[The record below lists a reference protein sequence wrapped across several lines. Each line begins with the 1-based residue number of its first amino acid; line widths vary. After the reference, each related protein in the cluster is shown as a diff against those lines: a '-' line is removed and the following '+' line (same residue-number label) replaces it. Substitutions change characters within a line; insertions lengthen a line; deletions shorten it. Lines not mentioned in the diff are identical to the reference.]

1 MAQYPLYIQG
11 IKDIWEQILARIGMD
26 WDAQIQAKIYMV
38 PLLLAMG
45 SGFFFIGQS
54 DPDVIRS
61 FLLMFLCGAM
71 AFWLWPFYK
80 INGEYMIAILLFL
93 AMMFSLAG
101 YTAAALRTQIV
112 YAPMISEQMGDQ
124 KKPIRLYGR
133 IAGLEQLSNVAGG
146 DGGIRMMM
154 TDLVIQGMPQD
165 ETSRSLRLSLRKGGH
180 DLRVGQ
186 RIEVLAKVQ
195 PPSPPTTPGGFDF
208 RRDAYFKQI
217 GGYGYIVKILR
228 VDDPIGSTGTG
239 LSWAEDLRNTLAQRV
254 HDVLPARG
262 AGMVSALLT
271 GERAGIEPADWD
283 ALRNSGLAHL
293 LAISGANVDMVAAV
307 VFFTLRLLL
316 AAIPR
321 IALFYPIKKIAA
333 AAALLTAGLY
343 VAFILPS
350 VPTLRAL
357 VMVTLVL
364 GAVMLDRSPFSLR
377 LVAVCAALILILQ
390 PEQILGPSFQL
401 SFAAVTALVA
411 LFEWARPWL
420 SRVHQDAN
428 MLTRLI
434 IYVVGVCVTTA
445 IATIATAPISLYH
458 FQTLPLYGVLANVL
472 AVPIMT
478 FFVMPLSL
486 VTYILMPIGLDRGIL
501 SLMGWFCDVI
511 LSIAHMIADLPGAL
525 LTPPAM
531 PFGAFLGIVIA
542 GVMLCTLMGV
552 LRVLALVPLA
562 VSVIIWVSTPLP
574 IAAVLAEG
582 KVLIYRTPEGHVIS
596 TTKRFARRQ
605 QQDWAQYW
613 GQDKDHIQKAYTAEG
628 DIPPANLL
636 DMQKKIAKQP
646 GLNKT
651 GYAIY
656 QERDGRLS
664 AVPIYTPL
672 GRVWEE

>member
-1 MAQYPLYIQG
+1 MAQYSLYIQG
-11 IKDIWEQILARIGMD
+11 IKGIWEQILARIGMD

-38 PLLLAMG
+38 PLLLAIG
-45 SGFFFIGQS
+45 SGFFFIGRS
-54 DPDVIRS
+54 DPDVIRP
-61 FLLMFLCGAM
+61 FLLMSLCGAM

-101 YTAAALRTQIV
+101 YTSAALRTQIV
-112 YAPMISEQMGDQ
+112 YAPMIPYELAEQ

-133 IAGLEQLSNVAGG
+133 ITALEQLSNAAGG
-146 DGGIRMMM
+146 DGGIRMML
-154 TDLVIQGMPQD
+154 TDLVIQGTSQD
-165 ETSRSLRLSLRKGGH
+165 KTPRSLRLSLRKGGH
-180 DLRVGQ
+180 DLRIGQ

-208 RRDAYFKQI
+208 RRDAYVKQI

-228 VDDPIGSTGTG
+228 IDHPIGNTGTG

-283 ALRNSGLAHL
+283 ALRHSGLAHL
-293 LAISGANVDMVAAV
+293 LAISGANVDMVAVV

-333 AAALLTAGLY
+333 AVALLTAGLY

-357 VMVTLVL
+357 VMITLVL

-411 LFEWARPWL
+411 LFEWVRPWL

-428 MLTRLI
+428 ILTRLI

-445 IATIATAPISLYH
+445 VATIATAPISLYH

-486 VTYILMPIGLDRGIL
+486 LTYILMPIGLDQGIL
-501 SLMGWFCDVI
+501 FLMGWFCDVI

-531 PFGAFLGIVIA
+531 PFGAFLGIVLSGVILCVFIGTLRILAMVPFVIA
-542 GVMLCTLMGV
+542 I
-552 LRVLALVPLA
+552 
-562 VSVIIWVSTPLP
+562 IIWWATPLP
-574 IAAVLAEG
+574 VAAVLAQG
-582 KVLIYRTPEGHVIS
+582 KVLIYRTPEGHVI
-596 TTKRFARRQ
+596 TTSKRYARRQ

-613 GQDKDHIQKAYTAEG
+613 GRDKDHIQKAYTEG
-628 DIPPANLL
+628 RIPPEDLL
-636 DMQKKIAKQP
+636 EMQTKILKQP

-656 QERDGRLS
+656 QERDGLLS

-672 GRVWEE
+672 GHAWEE